1 MGKFSRLGNDLY
13 NGRKSIDF
21 VTKRTSW
28 YAVSI
33 TLIVAAVAI
42 VVLKGLAF
50 GVEFTGGSQFRV
62 ENLSSSGSSQS
73 RADDLRS
80 ALVDL
85 HIGDAGL
92 PTVTT
97 AGGTSLVVEM
107 ESVSSEDSARVIDT
121 IVKTTGV
128 SEGSI
133 SASDIGASWGREVA
147 QRAGIGVAVFLLLVV
162 LFIWIYFREWK
173 MSVAAFV
180 ALAHD
185 IAITVGIYALSGF
198 PVTPAAVT
206 GLLAILGFSMYDTV
220 VVFDKVRENTTPKE
234 LQRSR
239 LSYAA
244 ATNLAVNQTL
254 VRSINTSIVALIPIG
269 SILLVSS
276 IKLGESSLL
285 DLALAQFVG
294 MAVGVYSSVFLAPR
308 VLVHMKSTEAK
319 VQEADRRAKAR
330 ARRDADR
337 YADVPAFTEDMP
349 IAESPDGIPAE
360 LDEDGEAAPR
370 TPFKAPGTKPDAVG
384 SGRVVPDAK
393 APVEQS
399 GAANRPQPSRQPRSK
414 RGK

>member
-13 NGRKSIDF
+13 NGQKSIDF
-21 VTKRTSW
+21 VTKRAPW
-28 YAVSI
+28 YGISAVLVI
-33 TLIVAAVAI
+33 ACLLVIF
-42 VVLKGLAF
+42 LKGLAF
-50 GVEFTGGSQFRV
+50 GVEFTGGTQFRV
-62 ENLSSSGSSQS
+62 ENLSSVSDAQA
-73 RADDLRS
+73 RADEVRES
-80 ALVDL
+80 VVALNITD
-85 HIGDAGL
+85 GGL

-97 AGGTSLVVEM
+97 AGSSSLVLEL
-107 ESVSSEDSARVIDT
+107 ESVSNEDGNRIIDVIT
-121 IVKTTGV
+121 QETGV
-128 SEGSI
+128 TEDDI
-133 SASDIGASWGREVA
+133 SVSDIGASWGREVA
-147 QRAGIGVAVFLLLVV
+147 ERALIGVAVFLLLVV

-185 IAITVGIYALSGF
+185 IAITIGIYALSGF

-220 VVFDKVRENTTPKE
+220 VVFDKVRENTTAKE
-234 LQRSR
+234 LQRSK

-244 ATNLAVNQTL
+244 ASNLAVNQTL

-269 SILLVSS
+269 SILVVST

-308 VLVHMKSTEAK
+308 VLVHLKSSEAK
-319 VQEADRRAKAR
+319 IQEADRRAKAR

-349 IAESPDGIPAE
+349 VSGDLDAPDE
-360 LDEDGEAAPR
+360 LEEDGESTVRTAFQAPAS
-370 TPFKAPGTKPDAVG
+370 KATATG
-384 SGRVVPDAK
+384 SGRVVPEAK

-399 GAANRPQPSRQPRSK
+399 GSAHRPQPTRQPRSK

>member
-1 MGKFSRLGNDLY
+1 MGKFARLGNELY
-13 NGRKSIDF
+13 NGKKSIDF
-21 VTKRTSW
+21 VTKRAPW
-28 YAVSI
+28 YGISLVLVAGCLAVI
-33 TLIVAAVAI
+33 F
-42 VVLKGLAF
+42 LKGLAF
-50 GVEFTGGSQFRV
+50 GVEFTGGTQFRI
-62 ENLSSSGSSQS
+62 ENLPSSSSTQAKADEL
-73 RADDLRS
+73 RA
-80 ALVDL
+80 AVVDL
-85 HIGDAGL
+85 DISEAGL

-97 AGGTSLVVEM
+97 AGTSSLVLEL
-107 ESVSSEDSARVIDT
+107 ESVSSEDSNRIVET
-121 IVKTTGV
+121 ITKTVGV
-128 SEGSI
+128 PESDISE
-133 SASDIGASWGREVA
+133 SDIGASWGREVA
-147 QRAGIGVAVFLLLVV
+147 ERALIGVAVFLLLVV

-220 VVFDKVRENTTPKE
+220 VVFDKVRENTTAKE

-244 ATNLAVNQTL
+244 ASNLAVNQTL

-269 SILLVSS
+269 SILVVSS

-308 VLVHMKSTEAK
+308 ILVHLKSGEAK
-319 VQEADRRAKAR
+319 IQEADRRAKAR

-337 YADVPAFTEDMP
+337 YADVPAFTDDMP
-349 IAESPDGIPAE
+349 LAETGDGIPEE
-360 LDEDGEAAPR
+360 LDEDGEVRER
-370 TPFKAPGTKPDAVG
+370 TPFQAPASKPTATG
-384 SGRVVPDAK
+384 SGRVVPEAK
-393 APVEQS
+393 APVVQTGS
-399 GAANRPQPSRQPRSK
+399 ANRPQPSRQPRSK